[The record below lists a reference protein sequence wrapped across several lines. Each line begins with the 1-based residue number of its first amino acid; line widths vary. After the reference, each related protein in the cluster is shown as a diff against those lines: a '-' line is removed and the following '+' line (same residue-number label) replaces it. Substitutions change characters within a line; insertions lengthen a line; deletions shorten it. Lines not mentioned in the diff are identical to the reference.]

1 MPFFSKKGEIRM
13 LNFGR
18 TALDVGPSFF
28 MLVPLLLTLAFYGF
42 IVYVLVSLLRF
53 MKQKTESDR
62 ERNAKLGELIR
73 LMRETTAGS
82 LPDNKE
88 ENR

>member
-1 MPFFSKKGEIRM
+1 MIVSFVPFFSKEGEIRM
-13 LNFGR
+13 LKFGG
-18 TALDVGPSFF
+18 TAFA
-28 MLVPLLLTLAFYGF
+28 LLLTLAFYVF
-42 IVYVLVSLLRF
+42 IVYILVSVLRF

-82 LPDNKE
+82 LPESKE
-88 ENR
+88 GNR

>member
-1 MPFFSKKGEIRM
+1 MD
-13 LNFGR
+13 FGAV
-18 TALDVGPSFF
+18 ALEYHSFF
-28 MLVPLLLTLAFYGF
+28 MIVPLLLTLAFYGF

-62 ERNAKLGELIR
+62 ERNAKLGELIS
-73 LMRETTAGS
+73 LLRETNVGR
-82 LPDNKE
+82 LKNEQVD

>member
-1 MPFFSKKGEIRM
+1 MD
-13 LNFGR
+13 FGAVSVDMNPL
-18 TALDVGPSFF
+18 TSFMMIF
-28 MLVPLLLTLAFYGF
+28 PLLTLVLTLAFYGF

-62 ERNAKLGELIR
+62 ERNAKLGELIS
-73 LMRETTAGS
+73 LLRETNVGR
-82 LPDNKE
+82 LKNEQVD